1 MLVELPMTDIDGNG
15 LPDIVQLNKAVN
27 LSATGNLYIDWPFQT
42 IDSFTLNMARGS
54 NQLSG
59 SYSVFRNSE
68 AQTSSGTVKLF
79 NMAGSATY
87 TRSTALIN
95 FSFAMTDPLASTR
108 TVTGSA
114 TYSVPDAN
122 HLVLPQFSVSA
133 SGVSYTFVSGF
144 TLTRSG
150 TRYTGNARLND
161 GIPETS
167 WADATNWVIEITD
180 TNDWDGN
187 GVPDVSDTIP
197 SPPYFA
203 AQPQSQTAVVSSNA
217 TFSVSA
223 GGSQPLRYQWQFR
236 GTNMTGRTASTMTLT
251 NVQLPN
257 AGDYRVVVS
266 NGGGA
271 ITSQVATLT
280 VIFPPN
286 ITDQP
291 ISTSVPAGTQAQF
304 NVAATGTQPLYYQ
317 WRHENTNVPG
327 GTDAIL
333 SIHSAQASNSGA
345 YSVLVSNVAG
355 SVTSIIAYLTILT
368 PPTINTQPQGQSV
381 KSNAN
386 VVFSV
391 APGGSAPF
399 TYRWMRNGT
408 NVPGGTGVNLNL
420 ANVQPASEGV
430 FKVLVSNGA
439 GNVLSS
445 NAILYVGRPL
455 TLTNFVRDASGTV
468 GVDLIGLPG
477 TNYVLEGSLN
487 LSNWVGV
494 VTNSAPRGIL
504 HFSDPSA
511 TSQRFYRAKVKSP

>member
-1 MLVELPMTDIDGNG
+1 
-15 LPDIVQLNKAVN
+15 
-27 LSATGNLYIDWPFQT
+27 
-42 IDSFTLNMARGS
+42 
-54 NQLSG
+54 
-59 SYSVFRNSE
+59 
-68 AQTSSGTVKLF
+68 
-79 NMAGSATY
+79 
-87 TRSTALIN
+87 
-95 FSFAMTDPLASTR
+95 
-108 TVTGSA
+108 
-114 TYSVPDAN
+114 
-122 HLVLPQFSVSA
+122 
-133 SGVSYTFVSGF
+133 
-144 TLTRSG
+144 
-150 TRYTGNARLND
+150 
-161 GIPETS
+161 
-167 WADATNWVIEITD
+167 
-180 TNDWDGN
+180 
-187 GVPDVSDTIP
+187 
-197 SPPYFA
+197 
-203 AQPQSQTAVVSSNA
+203 
-217 TFSVSA
+217 
-223 GGSQPLRYQWQFR
+223 
-236 GTNMTGRTASTMTLT
+236 MTGRTASTMTLT

-477 TNYVLEGSLN
+477 TNYVLEASLN